1 MQIAYLCAAMAK
13 KKSSKSEQTNNK
25 KNTQDIIV
33 HGARMHNL
41 KNVTVSFPRNQLI
54 VVTGVSGSGKSSL
67 TMDTLFAEGQRR
79 YAESLSSYA
88 RQFLMRMDKPDVDY
102 IEGISPAI
110 AIEQKVS
117 AKSPRSTVGS
127 ITELQDYLRLLFARA
142 GITYSPI
149 SNTEVKKD
157 SVSDVVDVLLQL
169 GEDSKALI
177 LAPFSLYQNRTVQ
190 EEINILMQKGFVRLY
205 WEDGNGYEAT
215 HILRMENLLTDE
227 HWMNKIE
234 QSLQGKS
241 KEKIFLLIDRVSI
254 QANMDEDEIH
264 RISDSVQTSFYEGQ
278 GQCQILT
285 IEAENSR
292 LLSFNNLFEAD
303 GIIFEEPS
311 PNFFSFNNPYGA
323 CPACEGYGN
332 ILGLDLDLVIPNHQ
346 LSVYEDAVQAWKGEK
361 MQEWKNDFI
370 RESIVT
376 KFPIHRPIYKLSKDE
391 LELLHQWIYKFFEMV
406 ETNLYKIQYRIIQS
420 RYRGKTICPECKGGR
435 LRKEAL
441 YVKIDGADI
450 SQLSNM
456 PIKDLQQWFEH
467 VKLSPYQ
474 EKIARRILIEIKTR
488 IQTLMDVG
496 LSYLTLNRTANT
508 LSGGES
514 QRIQLTRFLGSNL
527 TDSIYILDEPSIG
540 LHPRDTARLIKVLKN
555 LRDLHNTVIVV
566 EHDEMMMQ
574 EANHIIDM
582 GPLAAHLGGEV
593 VAQGSPKTLQ
603 ENPKSLTGQYLK
615 GKLKIELPKRKSISY
630 KAAPKIKLTGCRQHN
645 LKNID
650 IAFPLQMLTVVSGV
664 SGSGKT
670 TLVKNTLYPAL
681 MRHFNQTVDKP
692 GLYDN
697 MEGDLNEIDVVEM
710 IDQNPIGKSSRSNPV
725 TYIKA
730 YDEIRQ
736 LFARQ
741 KAAKISGL
749 EPRHFSFNT
758 DGGRCDTCKGEGT
771 ITVAMQFLADV
782 HLECDVCK
790 GKRFK
795 DIVLEVKYR
804 ERNIHDV
811 LMMSVDEAIAFFH
824 EEKSLVQKLQP
835 LSDVGLGYIQL
846 GQSSSQLSGGE
857 AQRVKLASYLG
868 KGKDKEKV
876 FFIFD
881 EPTTGLHFHDINK
894 LLKSFYALLEMGH
907 SILVIEHNIDV
918 IEHADWVIDIGPEGG
933 VDGGNIVFEGTPAD
947 LKKCKASHTAKFL
960 H

>member
-1 MQIAYLCAAMAK
+1 MAK
-13 KKSSKSEQTNNK
+13 KKSSNSEKTNNK
-25 KNTQDIIV
+25 NTSQDIIV

-41 KNVTVSFPRNQLI
+41 KNVTVAFPRNQLI

-127 ITELQDYLRLLFARA
+127 ITELQDYLRLLFART

-169 GEDSKALI
+169 EDDSKALI

-215 HILRMENLLTDE
+215 HMLRMENLLTDE
-227 HWMNKIE
+227 KWLNQIE
-234 QSLQGKS
+234 QSLQGKR

-254 QANMDEDEIH
+254 QASMNEDEVH
-264 RISDSVQTSFYEGQ
+264 RISDSVQTAFYEGQ
-278 GQCQILT
+278 GQCHILT
-285 IEAENSR
+285 IETEKSR
-292 LLSFNNLFEAD
+292 LLAYNNLFEAD

-323 CPACEGYGN
+323 CPTCEGYGN
-332 ILGLDLDLVIPNHQ
+332 VLGLDLDLVIPNHN

-361 MQEWKNDFI
+361 MQEWKRDFI
-370 RESIVT
+370 RASLAT
-376 KFPIHRPIYKLSKDE
+376 KFPIHRPIYKLSPAE
-391 LELLHQWIYKFFEMV
+391 LDVLHQWIYRFFEMV
-406 ETNLYKIQYRIIQS
+406 ESNLYKIQYRIIQS
-420 RYRGKTICPECKGGR
+420 RYRGKTTCPDCKGGR

-441 YVKIDGADI
+441 YVKIDGTDI

-456 PIKDLQQWFEH
+456 PIKDLQQWFEQ

-474 EKIARRILIEIKTR
+474 EKVASRILIEIKTR

-574 EANHIIDM
+574 EADHIIDM

-593 VAQGSPKTLQ
+593 VAQGSPKLLQ

-615 GKLKIELPKRKSISY
+615 GNLKIELPQRKSKPY

-650 IAFPLQMLTVVSGV
+650 ITFPLQMLTVVSGV

-692 GLYDN
+692 GLYGSL
-697 MEGDLNEIDVVEM
+697 EGDLGEIDVVEM

-736 LFARQ
+736 LFAKQ
-741 KAAKISGL
+741 KAAQIRGL

-795 DIVLEVKYR
+795 DVVLEVKYR
-804 ERNIHDV
+804 EKNIHDI
-811 LMMSVDEAIAFFH
+811 LMMSVDEAIAFFY
-824 EEKSLVQKLQP
+824 EEKTLAQRLQP

-846 GQSSSQLSGGE
+846 GQSSNQLSGGE

-868 KGKDKEKV
+868 KGKDREKV

-894 LLKSFYALLEMGH
+894 LLQSFYALLEMGH
-907 SILVIEHNIDV
+907 SILVIEHNVDI

-933 VDGGNIVFEGTPAD
+933 VGGGNVVFEGTPAD
-947 LKKCKASHTAKFL
+947 LKKCKESFTAKFL